1 MILEYTF
8 IYSIHISPSNSILLC
23 KALCTVHSIST
34 QHTVGCLGAGAL
46 EQLLHS
52 DLSELGPCTQ
62 ASAASGH
69 GRQVALLFR
78 SIRRKMLGGRF
89 LEFQPFIQR
98 LFLKA
103 ANFLRGHFFRIQ
115 KFVLM
120 MVNEVRIFHENNT
133 T

>member
-62 ASAASGH
+62 APLLLCCLRTWTPGGAFVQVNSKKNVR
-69 GRQVALLFR
+69 RQVFGISTFYTETFFKGRKFFKGPLL
-78 SIRRKMLGGRF
+78 
-89 LEFQPFIQR
+89 
-98 LFLKA
+98 
-103 ANFLRGHFFRIQ
+103 
-115 KFVLM
+115 
-120 MVNEVRIFHENNT
+120 
-133 T
+133 

>member
-8 IYSIHISPSNSILLC
+8 IYYIHISPSNSILLC

-62 ASAASGH
+62 APLLPPDMDARWRFCSG
-69 GRQVALLFR
+69 QFEE
-78 SIRRKMLGGRF
+78 KC
-89 LEFQPFIQR
+89 
-98 LFLKA
+98 
-103 ANFLRGHFFRIQ
+103 
-115 KFVLM
+115 
-120 MVNEVRIFHENNT
+120 
-133 T
+133 